1 MKHAKPLHLT
11 YKCGICG
18 KKLTSKQNLFQ
29 HISIHTGEKPLRC
42 PYSGCSASFK
52 HASQLSSHKSMHA
65 KNLPNKL
72 DFSCLKSFIWLLLE
86 LFTMEKQSDYTI
98 PVGPYSSND
107 VNLPLV
113 KPDLSNSLLPDF
125 STFNSTF

>member
-1 MKHAKPLHLT
+1 MKHAKPLHLA

-52 HASQLSSHKSMHA
+52 HASQLSSHKSIHLR
-65 KNLPNKL
+65 NLPNRL

-86 LFTMEKQSDYTI
+86 LFSLEKPYDYTI
-98 PVGPYSSND
+98 PIGPYTSD
-107 VNLPLV
+107 AVHLPPV
-113 KPDLSNSLLPDF
+113 KPDVSNIELPDF
-125 STFNSTF
+125 STINSMF